1 MGVPRCPSLQT
12 LIGLHV
18 MQIQTQLAGT
28 DENKVL
34 NPLFEASGLPVLIE
48 ALAGIIG
55 RDRMQKSDQQW
66 VLA

>member
-1 MGVPRCPSLQT
+1 
-12 LIGLHV
+12 